1 MLIESDRYEY
11 LEWPGSTL
19 FDAKC
24 KAARLGEHVEA
35 FTVEAF
41 KIVFWRKEDE
51 CDSISPLLIEQVKS
65 FLYK

>member
-11 LEWPGSTL
+11 LEWPGATL

-24 KAARLGEHVEA
+24 KAARLGEH
-35 FTVEAF
+35 VEAF

-51 CDSISPLLIEQVKS
+51 CDSISPLLIKQVKS